1 MPPAEPETGHDP
13 TVVAALAEGRLDR
26 EERARVLEHLAACRP
41 CREVFATLAREG
53 EGVAAYRPAAGFGAT
68 ASRAWLPL
76 AATIVLA
83 TGSALWVLRGAPAIA
98 PPQVTAS
105 MRPVSASPEVRVS
118 ATPPPLA
125 AVSPSKAPGD
135 AKRSAAPRRVAGK
148 TFRLVA
154 GEWIDTSFD
163 PLATLTAVDVT
174 TPAEREA
181 ALAREPRL
189 RPYAALGPRVT
200 VVLDGAVYRF
210 GPPAAR

>member
-1 MPPAEPETGHDP
+1 MTPGEPETGHDP

-53 EGVAAYRPAAGFGAT
+53 EGVAAHRPAAGFGAT

-83 TGSALWVLRGAPAIA
+83 TGSALWVLRRAPAIA

-105 MRPVSASPEVRVS
+105 MRPVTASPEVRAS
-118 ATPPPLA
+118 ATPPPV
-125 AVSPSKAPGD
+125 AVSPSKAPPD
-135 AKRSAAPRRVAGK
+135 AMRSAAPRRVAGK

-210 GPPAAR
+210 GPPATR